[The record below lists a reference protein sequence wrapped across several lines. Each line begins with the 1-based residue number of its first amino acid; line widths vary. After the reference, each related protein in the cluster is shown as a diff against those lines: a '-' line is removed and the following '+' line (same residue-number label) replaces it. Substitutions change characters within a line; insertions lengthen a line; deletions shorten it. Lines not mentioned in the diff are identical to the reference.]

1 MGVEQKRHTCPIF
14 VKRASENAPGSV
26 LLPLVKPERE
36 KGDRTKER
44 EKERESDKV
53 LDGLLESK

>member
-44 EKERESDKV
+44 ETERVTKC
-53 LDGLLESK
+53 